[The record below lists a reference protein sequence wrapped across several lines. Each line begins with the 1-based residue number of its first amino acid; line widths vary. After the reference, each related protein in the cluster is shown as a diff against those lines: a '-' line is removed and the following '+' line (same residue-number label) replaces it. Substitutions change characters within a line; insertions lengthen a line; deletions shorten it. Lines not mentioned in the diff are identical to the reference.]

1 MVSMYCM
8 VRNRTSFSSQLSYHL
23 VCLLR
28 ELYFLC
34 LLYLLSANLFA
45 LAARCRKRTMPSLPQ
60 ANTVPVKNKIF
71 DDELSEGE
79 ELPSCQGKSLSLP
92 SAQSGPQKQLD
103 TKQLLDAMRNLFLHL
118 EGITEEWNE
127 WMKSPP
133 GMPSTQLKRMQVTL
147 QAQAPAILCCWLN
160 KHPKH
165 TINCKNLSQLPS
177 MVGFFRV
184 LSSLS
189 VLRPNHREGMLCTF
203 SGNLIPIA
211 RPPCKHPVDSFNF
224 WWQVWTKY
232 EMEIV
237 PFSHKRNHK
246 RRRAVHRSPQLTA
259 HWQSTHGNCRSGSP
273 PQARKTATFINESCV
288 TSKGL
293 QASSHVQSLSGVPP
307 PGQLPTFYRKS
318 SHRLTCRPGTNVY
331 EHTQTLIL

>member
-1 MVSMYCM
+1 
-8 VRNRTSFSSQLSYHL
+8 
-23 VCLLR
+23 
-28 ELYFLC
+28 
-34 LLYLLSANLFA
+34 
-45 LAARCRKRTMPSLPQ
+45 MPSLPQ

-71 DDELSEGE
+71 DNELSEGE
-79 ELPSCQGKSLSLP
+79 ELPSCQGKSVSLP
-92 SAQSGPQKQLD
+92 SAESGPQKQLD
-103 TKQLLDAMRNLFLHL
+103 TQQLLDAMQILFLQL

-133 GMPSTQLKRMQVTL
+133 GTPPKQLTRMQVTL
-147 QAQAPAILCCWLN
+147 QAQAPAILCCPLN
-160 KHPKH
+160 NHPKH
-165 TINCKNLSQLPS
+165 TINRKNSSQQPS

-189 VLRPNHREGMLCTF
+189 VLRPSHREGMLCTL

-246 RRRAVHRSPQLTA
+246 RRRAVHRSPRLTA
-259 HWQSTHGNCRSGSP
+259 HRQSTHGNCRSGSP
-273 PQARKTATFINESCV
+273 PQARKTATSINESCV
-288 TSKGL
+288 TSER
-293 QASSHVQSLSGVPP
+293 
-307 PGQLPTFYRKS
+307 PTS
-318 SHRLTCRPGTNVY
+318 ELTCAKLVGGTTPRPIAHVLPEIKSPFNLQTWHECLRTHPDTDFVIDLLHDIEVGVHIGYQPTTRPFQTCNNHLFARTNRWR
-331 EHTQTLIL
+331 HICFFG